1 MATVK
6 AMRELAKASKEINNN
21 SNLRIQVAE
30 REDGKGFNT
39 YRCYGNEY
47 FQDAKDEKTIGFITE
62 PMTLAQTEEWLQGH
76 KSVTF

>member
-1 MATVK
+1 MATIK

-30 REDGKGFNT
+30 REDRKGYNT

-47 FQDAKDEKTIGFITE
+47 FQDSHDEKTIGFITE
-62 PMTLAQTEEWLQGH
+62 PMTLKQIDGWLEDH